1 MAVPAARPL
10 PQPAAPARAWREIWL
25 GFRNR
30 LIASPAFQR
39 RAAGF
44 FLTRPIARRRARA
57 LFDLMAGF
65 VYSQTLAA
73 CVRLKLFEMLAGGP
87 LTVAQLSRNMHLPE
101 DATTLLL
108 KAAAALD
115 LLQALP
121 DGRFALG
128 QLGAALVGNPSLAA
142 MVEHHAMLYADLA
155 DPVALLDGTLESPQL
170 KAFWAY
176 AQNPKP
182 AETAPRQVRGYSALM
197 AKSQEMVA
205 REVLDS
211 VSLRRYRRLL
221 DIGGGEG
228 VFLSAAAARYG
239 NLDLMLFD
247 LPAVAARA
255 AQRFEAAGL
264 AGRARTF
271 GGDFFGD
278 PLPQGADIV
287 SLVRVLHD
295 HDDDFALAILR
306 HAHAALPQG
315 GTLLLAEQMAG
326 TRGAEPSGDA
336 YFGFYLAAMGS
347 GRPRTADEIAHLLR
361 RAGFRRI
368 RPVANNTPLVV
379 RIILAIA

>member
-1 MAVPAARPL
+1 MPP
-10 PQPAAPARAWREIWL
+10 PRAWRERWL
-25 GFRNR
+25 AFRNR
-30 LIASPAFQR
+30 LIASPGFQHW
-39 RAAGF
+39 AAAF

-73 CVRLKLFEMLAGGP
+73 CVRLKLFDMLAGGP
-87 LTVAQLSRNMHLPE
+87 LTVAQLSRNMNLAQ
-101 DATTLLL
+101 DAAIRLL

-115 LLQALP
+115 LTQALP

-155 DPVALLDGTLESPQL
+155 DPVALLRGTLESPQL
-170 KAFWAY
+170 KDFWAY
-176 AQNPKP
+176 AKNPD
-182 AETAPRQVRGYSALM
+182 AANAGPRQVRAYSELM
-197 AKSQEMVA
+197 ALSQGMVA

-228 VFLSAAAARYG
+228 AFLSAAAARHAD
-239 NLDLMLFD
+239 LELMLFD

-255 AQRFEAAGL
+255 AQFFEAAGL

-278 PLPQGADIV
+278 PLPQGADII

-306 HAHAALPQG
+306 RVHAALPKG
-315 GTLLLAEQMAG
+315 GTLLLAEQMSG
-326 TRGAEPSGDA
+326 TKGAEPSGDA

-347 GRPRTADEIAHLLR
+347 GRPRTVEEITLLLR
-361 RAGFRRI
+361 QAGFSRI
-368 RPVANNTPLVV
+368 RPAANNTPLVV
-379 RIILAIA
+379 RILLAAA